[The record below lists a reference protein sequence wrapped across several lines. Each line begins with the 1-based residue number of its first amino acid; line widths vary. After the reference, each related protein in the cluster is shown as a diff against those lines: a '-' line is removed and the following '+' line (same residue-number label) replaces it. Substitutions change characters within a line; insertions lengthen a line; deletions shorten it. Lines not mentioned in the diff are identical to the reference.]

1 MSWAVVSWDPP
12 FIGLP
17 DDDDDERR
25 RRRQRG
31 AGAGVRPEDSC
42 VRAHVAHVPT
52 PVHTHAYFARLG
64 TCVRAICAAQCF
76 LYVRTMLVAIAILA
90 QRNFCGLQ
98 FTIRTYVR
106 TLFSAHNSRIITQL
120 LRIHGS
126 RRGSRRRRGRHG
138 SRRGSCSSTSWRPC
152 VGRDGGE
159 GSGGGAAGANGKD
172 LDPAG
177 HKGSLLVPCS
187 VVVRAESGPDRG
199 GFQTAPCEEL
209 LSFSDSGVHIRD
221 PLQKNLARR
230 VQSSARLAR
239 SPKVP
244 TGGVLRGVGQSDH
257 FFTRRRG
264 QERHR
269 ACRVRTRVQERRTA
283 SRRDTAVRGTP
294 SWCNCCHLIL
304 ELRTHLSG
312 GWSYVRTYVRT
323 SNRLFNRE
331 YVRTYVRIT

>member
-1 MSWAVVSWDPP
+1 M
-12 FIGLP
+12 
-17 DDDDDERR
+17 
-25 RRRQRG
+25 
-31 AGAGVRPEDSC
+31 
-42 VRAHVAHVPT
+42 
-52 PVHTHAYFARLG
+52 
-64 TCVRAICAAQCF
+64 
-76 LYVRTMLVAIAILA
+76 
-90 QRNFCGLQ
+90 
-98 FTIRTYVR
+98 
-106 TLFSAHNSRIITQL
+106 
-120 LRIHGS
+120 
-126 RRGSRRRRGRHG
+126 
-138 SRRGSCSSTSWRPC
+138 
-152 VGRDGGE
+152 GRDGGE

-221 PLQKNLARR
+221 PLQKNFARR

-244 TGGVLRGVGQSDH
+244 TGGVLRGVRQSDH
-257 FFTRRRG
+257 FSTRRRG

-283 SRRDTAVRGTP
+283 SRRDTAVRCTP

-331 YVRTYVRIT
+331 YVRTCVSLEGPTCGSDVGTYVVRCAQR